1 VSELDVKEDKSEFER
16 QDHSIY
22 SLAGLK
28 HSLLFLPIKLCKTV
42 LTSILGGAYNNDNK
56 TCQGDLDMEKE
67 EILEK
72 SRNENKGSDEL
83 ELSVLASSG
92 KLAAQ
97 IGMLVCCLVAVLQ
110 VIFKNT
116 ISFESWMI
124 YFSILGTIF
133 TMKYLKLR
141 RRHELLLAILYDGL
155 FVFFT
160 VLFVVRLIG

>member
-1 VSELDVKEDKSEFER
+1 
-16 QDHSIY
+16 
-22 SLAGLK
+22 
-28 HSLLFLPIKLCKTV
+28 
-42 LTSILGGAYNNDNK
+42 
-56 TCQGDLDMEKE
+56 MEQSMKKE

-116 ISFESWMI
+116 INFESWMI
-124 YFSILGTIF
+124 YFSILGTMF

-160 VLFVVRLIG
+160 VLFVIRLIG